1 MRRGIFALGCA
12 IAIAAPLLA
21 GGRAPSLRPL
31 LGREQ
36 SAVVGKGETLLDV
49 AYRYRLGYLA
59 IERLNP
65 SVDPWIPAEGTNVEL
80 PTRYILPDTEEAGL
94 VINIPEMRLFDYTV
108 QGDPQVFALA
118 VGDEADPSILGDFK
132 VGEKRK
138 DPVWTVP
145 ASIRAERPDLPA
157 QVPAGPDNPLGSRW
171 LSIGGT
177 SYGIHGTN
185 VRWSIGREATHGCLR
200 LYEDDIQR
208 LFDRVPEGTRVQI
221 VYQIAKWG
229 SDGESIYLEAHP
241 DLYGLKPDRLTALEV
256 PRALGVLDQ
265 LDLDLVAHTLAEA
278 RGLPVKVG
286 TLSAPKPT
294 SSPTS

>member
-1 MRRGIFALGCA
+1 M
-12 IAIAAPLLA
+12 
-21 GGRAPSLRPL
+21 
-31 LGREQ
+31 
-36 SAVVGKGETLLDV
+36 
-49 AYRYRLGYLA
+49 
-59 IERLNP
+59 
-65 SVDPWIPAEGTNVEL
+65 
-80 PTRYILPDTEEAGL
+80 
-94 VINIPEMRLFDYTV
+94 
-108 QGDPQVFALA
+108 
-118 VGDEADPSILGDFK
+118 
-132 VGEKRK
+132 
-138 DPVWTVP
+138 
-145 ASIRAERPDLPA
+145 
-157 QVPAGPDNPLGSRW
+157 PAGPDNPLGSRW

-177 SYGIHGTN
+177 TYGIHGTN

-200 LYEDDIQR
+200 LYEDDIRR